1 MKSSQ
6 KLSKKPIQN
15 SGQNLDKN
23 SGQNSGQTPHP
34 NQSALDRIRTMT
46 HVLDNAIVI
55 PGTDIRFGLDPILG
69 LLPGGGDAIGSVMSV
84 YIVAECLR
92 LGLPKA
98 TLTRMLS
105 NLFLD
110 TLVGAVPM
118 AGDLFDMGW
127 KANSRN
133 LKLLE
138 AHLNDPAPQT
148 AADRQFIVL
157 ILLGLIGILA
167 IALVLTTLLVA
178 AVGWIWHAIAA

>member
-6 KLSKKPIQN
+6 KLSKTPIQN
-15 SGQNLDKN
+15 SGQA
-23 SGQNSGQTPHP
+23 PHP
-34 NQSALDRIRTMT
+34 RQPALDRIRTMT
-46 HVLDNAIVI
+46 HVLDNAIAI
-55 PGTDIRFGLDPILG
+55 PGTDIRFGLDPVLG

-105 NLFLD
+105 NLFID

-118 AGDLFDMGW
+118 AGDLFDVGW

-148 AADRQFIVL
+148 AADRRFVVL

-178 AVGWIWHAIAA
+178 AMMWIWRAIAA

>member
-1 MKSSQ
+1 MKPSQKSSQ
-6 KLSKKPIQN
+6 NLS
-15 SGQNLDKN
+15 QNLGRNLGKN
-23 SGQNSGQTPHP
+23 SDQTPHP
-34 NQSALDRIRTMT
+34 NQSALDRIRTLT

-55 PGTDIRFGLDPILG
+55 PGTEIRFGLDPVLG

-98 TLTRMLS
+98 TLGRMLS
-105 NLFLD
+105 NLLLD
-110 TLVGAVPM
+110 TVVGAVPM

-127 KANSRN
+127 KANSQN

-148 AADRQFIVL
+148 AADRLFIVL
-157 ILLGLIGILA
+157 VALGLVGILA

-178 AVGWIWHAIAA
+178 AMGWIWRAIVT

>member
-6 KLSKKPIQN
+6 KLSKNPI
-15 SGQNLDKN
+15 
-23 SGQNSGQTPHP
+23 QNSGQTPHP
-34 NQSALDRIRTMT
+34 NQSALDRIRTLT

-55 PGTDIRFGLDPILG
+55 PGTDIRFGLDPVLG

-98 TLTRMLS
+98 TLSRMLS
-105 NLFLD
+105 NLFID
-110 TLVGAVPM
+110 TVVGSVPM
-118 AGDLFDMGW
+118 AGDLFDVGW

-148 AADRQFIVL
+148 AADRRFVFL
-157 ILLGLIGILA
+157 ILLGLVGILA

-178 AVGWIWHAIAA
+178 AMMWIWHAIAA